1 MSSFNSLSSREQFAL
16 ILMASAALYKRL
28 YESGNLTDS
37 LKVSSSNVQLRLDN
51 QSFNLDVCRRNSDL
65 LYNNFLVTSKFAHD
79 EDLYISMEYYR
90 RGTTLSLFETTSNKI
105 NVETYLAFV
114 KNFQDEILSKTI
126 KAVYSCFEQL
136 GYYADFS
143 YFLAVAYEL
152 YELKR
157 GTD

>member
-1 MSSFNSLSSREQFAL
+1 MSGYDSLSPKEQFAL
-16 ILMASAALYKRL
+16 ILMASAALYKTL
-28 YESGNLTDS
+28 YYYGDLNEP
-37 LKVSSSNVQLRLDN
+37 LKVSHSNVQLRLDN

-65 LYNNFLVTSKFAHD
+65 LYSNFLVTSKFAHD
-79 EDLYISMEYYR
+79 NDLCISMEYYR

-114 KNFQDEILSKTI
+114 KNFQDEILPKTI
-126 KAVYSCFEQL
+126 KAVYFCFEQL

-152 YELKR
+152 YESKR
-157 GTD
+157 GID